1 MTEGLPAGGQ
11 AWRVLYTT
19 TNGDGS
25 PAVASGTVL
34 APAVLPDGPLPV
46 VAVAHGT
53 TGVVPG
59 CAPSL
64 LPDPFGNG
72 AGEALEQ
79 LVQLGWVGVTSDYV
93 GLGTA
98 GPHPYLVGPSEAR
111 NVLDSLR
118 AAHAIPELDLSDTTL
133 V

>member
-1 MTEGLPAGGQ
+1 MREYATPLTLDLPS
-11 AWRVLYTT
+11 T
-19 TNGDGS
+19 GS
-25 PAVASGTVL
+25 LTDDVL
-34 APAVLPDGPLPV
+34 ANARDVPDQVLFDRRTD
-46 VAVAHGT
+46 A
-53 TGVVPG
+53 
-59 CAPSL
+59 
-64 LPDPFGNG
+64 
-72 AGEALEQ
+72 
-79 LVQLGWVGVTSDYV
+79 GWVGVTSDYV